1 MQQFLP
7 GRYKGK
13 TTRKRV
19 RVRARV
25 RAHTPCRLSPQLPT
39 RGAPR
44 GAGWALQLG
53 WFGGTRAMALGL
65 EEAALHLEVTSPCLR
80 SVTLLSPC
88 HLRAAAGHRAGPPA
102 PWGQWDPSQ
111 TDELPLDIGWPQQR
125 WPHIPPCSPGSKG
138 MTAPS
143 IKGMLPHCPQW
154 KWGTVM
160 FEGGRETTA
169 QLGELCGGAGWQQGG
184 GCHLSL
190 SPLLCH
196 ETEASEH
203 ARVEE
208 SILWMGKG
216 GRTARGGWLVSPIRG
231 CPWLCAGGPRL
242 PSVQH
247 PWVPKSRDL
256 LLPRLGPSVA
266 SVWGGCWHPG
276 RRGGGF
282 TCGSVEWAASFA
294 PPLILLTGRNGLGAV
309 AAGFRGAGPHQV
321 DATR

>member
-1 MQQFLP
+1 MGVLDKRSQRRRRVVQQFLP

-65 EEAALHLEVTSPCLR
+65 EEAALHLKVTSPCLR

-111 TDELPLDIGWPQQR
+111 TDELPLDIGWPQRR
-125 WPHIPPCSPGSKG
+125 WPHIPPCSPGSKE

-160 FEGGRETTA
+160 FEGGE
-169 QLGELCGGAGWQQGG
+169 GD
-184 GCHLSL
+184 H
-190 SPLLCH
+190 
-196 ETEASEH
+196 
-203 ARVEE
+203 
-208 SILWMGKG
+208 
-216 GRTARGGWLVSPIRG
+216 
-231 CPWLCAGGPRL
+231 GPTRRA
-242 PSVQH
+242 V
-247 PWVPKSRDL
+247 
-256 LLPRLGPSVA
+256 
-266 SVWGGCWHPG
+266 
-276 RRGGGF
+276 RRG
-282 TCGSVEWAASFA
+282 W
-294 PPLILLTGRNGLGAV
+294 V
-309 AAGFRGAGPHQV
+309 AAGWRVPLVTVPPAVPR
-321 DATR
+321 D

>member
-1 MQQFLP
+1 MVQQFLP

-53 WFGGTRAMALGL
+53 RFGGTRAMALGL

-80 SVTLLSPC
+80 SVTPLSPC
-88 HLRAAAGHRAGPPA
+88 HLRAAVGHRAGPPA

-208 SILWMGKG
+208 SILWMGEG
-216 GRTARGGWLVSPIRG
+216 GRTARGGLACFSHPGVPMALCRGSQAPIRAAPMG
-231 CPWLCAGGPRL
+231 AKKQGSPLAVPGPLGGKCGGGVL
-242 PSVQH
+242 A
-247 PWVPKSRDL
+247 SR
-256 LLPRLGPSVA
+256 S
-266 SVWGGCWHPG
+266 S
-276 RRGGGF
+276 RRGLYMWV
-282 TCGSVEWAASFA
+282 S
-294 PPLILLTGRNGLGAV
+294 
-309 AAGFRGAGPHQV
+309 
-321 DATR
+321 